1 MKKIIYI
8 DMDDVLYDFSNAHKE
23 GLTKN
28 PEIVFIHNHNMDFGK
43 NQNQKNT
50 IETDQSLQQEQK
62 LKFMSNK
69 LISVFYKNI
78 IL

>member
-1 MKKIIYI
+1 MKEKTDMKKIIYI

-43 NQNQKNT
+43 N
-50 IETDQSLQQEQK
+50 
-62 LKFMSNK
+62 
-69 LISVFYKNI
+69 
-78 IL
+78 